1 MKMMWMAVLSCGLA
15 ACGDRVSAIDALEG
29 DATAGAALYETHCQG
44 CHGDDARSGSAGEN
58 LAGQVVDERSEFIQA
73 ILRGKENGA
82 MPSFEQTLSD
92 QEIADILAHIADL
105 G

>member
-1 MKMMWMAVLSCGLA
+1 MKMMWIAVVSCALA
-15 ACGDRVSAIDALEG
+15 ACGDRVAAIDALEG
-29 DATAGAALYETHCQG
+29 DVTSGAALYETHCQA

-58 LAGQVVDERSEFIQA
+58 LAGKVVDEKDEFSQA
-73 ILRGKENGA
+73 ILNGKDNGT
-82 MPSFEQTLSD
+82 MPNFDDTLSD